1 MPTSD
6 RTQALEARL
15 WNWGNAGRGPYDPA
29 DALIVTQAWE
39 RLFTR
44 QREMLRM
51 VYLWRVH
58 REVVCRRLHIPRRP
72 ASLYELELSAACR
85 ALARALDIKGS
96 TGCGEESQDE
106 RK

>member
-6 RTQALEARL
+6 GTPALDARL

-39 RLFTR
+39 RLLPR

-51 VYLWRVH
+51 VYLWRAS
-58 REVVCRRLHIPRRP
+58 REVVCRRLNIPRRP
-72 ASLYELELSAACR
+72 ASLYELKLSGARR
-85 ALARALDIKGS
+85 ALARALDIQELKGS
-96 TGCGEESQDE
+96 CE
-106 RK
+106 